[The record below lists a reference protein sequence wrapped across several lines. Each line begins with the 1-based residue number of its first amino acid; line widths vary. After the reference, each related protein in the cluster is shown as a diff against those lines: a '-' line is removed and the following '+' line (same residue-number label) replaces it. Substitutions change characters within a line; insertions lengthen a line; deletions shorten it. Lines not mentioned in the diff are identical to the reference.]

1 MHNRLKL
8 NCLRIKTI
16 AKIKHIKLNGEEI
29 MKNSSRK
36 RCTVSNVLVLARF
49 LKIIDSLNKLMGF
62 CTIFLLSTSTH
73 LRAEQQFVDVV
84 ESVTEST
91 VAIALDAPYKHASP
105 RVLGTGFI
113 VDDGSYAITNYHV
126 VSEQLDPKY
135 VENYVVLSG
144 EGTVVKKIKAE
155 IIKIDLKHDLAL
167 LKLDSIL
174 TPVALSSKNMLRPG
188 TDIAFTGFPIGAILG
203 IYPATHRGYVSAITP
218 DAIPAM
224 NSQQLNLK
232 MMERLDSVSLIY
244 QLDATAYPG
253 NSGSPMYEPRTG
265 EVIGVIN
272 KVLVKDTKESALSSP
287 TGISYAIPVKFV
299 IKLLESNF
307 GKD

>member
-1 MHNRLKL
+1 MV
-8 NCLRIKTI
+8 
-16 AKIKHIKLNGEEI
+16 G
-29 MKNSSRK
+29 
-36 RCTVSNVLVLARF
+36 
-49 LKIIDSLNKLMGF
+49 SLNKLMGF
-62 CTIFLLSTSTH
+62 CTIFWLATSTH
-73 LRAEQQFVDVV
+73 LRAEQQFTDVV
-84 ESVTEST
+84 ESVTKST
-91 VAIALDAPYKHASP
+91 VAIALDAPFKHASP

-113 VDDGSYAITNYHV
+113 VDDGAYAITNYHV
-126 VSEQLDPKY
+126 VSETLDPKY

-144 EGTVVKKIKAE
+144 AGTVVKKVKAE
-155 IIKIDLKHDLAL
+155 IIKIDIKHDLAL

-174 TPVALSSKNMLRPG
+174 TPITLSSKNMLRPG

-265 EVIGVIN
+265 EVVGVIN

-299 IKLLESNF
+299 IKLLESNS

>member
-1 MHNRLKL
+1 ML
-8 NCLRIKTI
+8 
-16 AKIKHIKLNGEEI
+16 G
-29 MKNSSRK
+29 
-36 RCTVSNVLVLARF
+36 
-49 LKIIDSLNKLMGF
+49 SLNKPMLF
-62 CTIFLLSTSTH
+62 CTIFLLSISTH
-73 LRAEQQFVDVV
+73 PRAEQEFIDVV
-84 ESVTEST
+84 ERVTEST

-126 VSEQLDPKY
+126 VSETLDPKY

-144 EGTVVKKIKAE
+144 EGTVVKKVKAE

-174 TPVALSSKNMLRPG
+174 TPVTLSSKNMLRPG

-244 QLDATAYPG
+244 QLDAIAYPG
-253 NSGSPMYEPRTG
+253 NSGSPMYDPESG
-265 EVIGVIN
+265 EVVGVIN

-287 TGISYAIPVKFV
+287 TGISYAIPVKYV
-299 IKLLESNF
+299 HTLISDVKS
-307 GKD
+307 

>member
-1 MHNRLKL
+1 
-8 NCLRIKTI
+8 
-16 AKIKHIKLNGEEI
+16 

-49 LKIIDSLNKLMGF
+49 LKMVGSLNKLMGF
-62 CTIFLLSTSTH
+62 CTIFLLATSTH
-73 LRAEQQFVDVV
+73 LRAEQQFIDVV
-84 ESVTEST
+84 ESVTKST

-126 VSEQLDPKY
+126 VSEPLDPKY

>member
-1 MHNRLKL
+1 M
-8 NCLRIKTI
+8 
-16 AKIKHIKLNGEEI
+16 
-29 MKNSSRK
+29 
-36 RCTVSNVLVLARF
+36 LARLF
-49 LKIIDSLNKLMGF
+49 EMVGSLNKLTLF
-62 CTIFLLSTSTH
+62 CTIFLLATSTH
-73 LRAEQQFVDVV
+73 LRAEQQFIDVV
-84 ESVTEST
+84 ESVTKST

-126 VSEQLDPKY
+126 VSEPLDPKY

-144 EGTVVKKIKAE
+144 EGTVVKKVKAE
-155 IIKIDLKHDLAL
+155 IVKIDLKHDLAL

-174 TPVALSSKNMLRPG
+174 TPVALSSKDMLRPG

-232 MMERLDSVSLIY
+232 MMERLDSVSPIY

-265 EVIGVIN
+265 EVVGVIN

-287 TGISYAIPVKFV
+287 TGISYAIPVKHV
-299 IKLLESNF
+299 HKLISDVTN
-307 GKD
+307 

>member
-1 MHNRLKL
+1 M
-8 NCLRIKTI
+8 
-16 AKIKHIKLNGEEI
+16 
-29 MKNSSRK
+29 S
-36 RCTVSNVLVLARF
+36 
-49 LKIIDSLNKLMGF
+49 SLNKPFAF
-62 CTIFLLSTSTH
+62 CTIFFIFASTH
-73 LRAEQQFVDVV
+73 SIAEQEFVDVV
-84 ESVTEST
+84 EKVSKST
-91 VAIALDAPYKHASP
+91 VAVALDAPYKYASP
-105 RVLGTGFI
+105 KVLGTGFI

-126 VSEQLDPKY
+126 VSESLDPSY

-167 LKLDSIL
+167 LKLSKKLKPIK
-174 TPVALSSKNMLRPG
+174 LSNNSMLREG
-188 TDIAFTGFPIGAILG
+188 TEIAFTGFPIGAILG
-203 IYPATHRGYVSAITP
+203 IYPATHRGYISAITP
-218 DAIPAM
+218 DAIPAI

-232 MMERLDSVSLIY
+232 MMERLDNVSLIY

-265 EVIGVIN
+265 EVVGVIN

-287 TGISYAIPVKFV
+287 TGISYAVPVKFV
-299 IKLLESNF
+299 IKLLESNS

>member
-1 MHNRLKL
+1 
-8 NCLRIKTI
+8 
-16 AKIKHIKLNGEEI
+16 

-36 RCTVSNVLVLARF
+36 RCTVCNVLVLARLF
-49 LKIIDSLNKLMGF
+49 EMVGSLNKLTLF
-62 CTIFLLSTSTH
+62 CTIFLLATSTH
-73 LRAEQQFVDVV
+73 LRAEQQFIDVV
-84 ESVTEST
+84 ESVTKST

-113 VDDGSYAITNYHV
+113 VDDGAYAITNYHV
-126 VSEQLDPKY
+126 VSETLDPKY

-144 EGTVVKKIKAE
+144 EGTVVKKVKAE
-155 IIKIDLKHDLAL
+155 IVKIDLKHDLAL

-174 TPVALSSKNMLRPG
+174 TPVALSSKDMLRPG

-232 MMERLDSVSLIY
+232 MMERLDSVSPIY

-265 EVIGVIN
+265 EVVGVIN

-299 IKLLESNF
+299 IKLLESNS